1 MSITPVY
8 LSHKTP
14 NYTDYPGLPKMVS
27 FNLPGGGIYEQLIA
41 EAALKAG
48 VDVLLILNPHDL
60 TRLREDVRQLVQVP
74 G

>member
-1 MSITPVY
+1 
-8 LSHKTP
+8 
-14 NYTDYPGLPKMVS
+14 MVS

>member
-8 LSHKTP
+8 LSNKTP
-14 NYTDYPGLPKMVS
+14 NYTAYAGLPKMVS
-27 FNLPGGGIYEQLIA
+27 LNLPGGGIYDGLIA

-48 VDVLLILNPHDL
+48 VDVLLILNPNDF